1 MKHKKFVLGVIIGCL
16 LALTAC
22 GSETPYNTVEG
33 SKYHTQLFT
42 NETISNYVTY
52 LEDEVFEKW
61 YLSGIT
67 PENFDEKTYFELAMN
82 YDQMSGKLTFDDA
95 YFKVNKSGYD
105 SWYKAV
111 NDIGFSS
118 KDTLQS
124 DIFVEGVEYYINNDD
139 ELVIDA
145 TLKGT
150 KHTALMEIYMGN
162 DFNPTDIGV
171 TVNKTTGEKLEN
183 AGLNTLLGMGMA
195 FTVLIIIALVISL
208 FPLINKLTEKK
219 PETNKEITEKSIET
233 VTSQIAEKEELTDDS
248 ELIAVISA
256 AIAAYEA
263 SQGTGGDGFVVRSV
277 RKVGKASN
285 WKKA

>member
-1 MKHKKFVLGVIIGCL
+1 MKHKIFALGVTLICMLGL
-16 LALTAC
+16 SAC
-22 GSETPYNTVEG
+22 GQNIQYNTVAGSRYDESVFSKEG
-33 SKYHTQLFT
+33 LLGYAQTIEDQYF
-42 NETISNYVTY
+42 ETMY
-52 LEDEVFEKW
+52 LQ
-61 YLSGIT
+61 GIT
-67 PENFDEKTYFELAMN
+67 PDNFEEKLEDSFDANTYDVFFAGYKNWYDAVDE
-82 YDQMSGKLTFDDA
+82 
-95 YFKVNKSGYD
+95 
-105 SWYKAV
+105 
-111 NDIGFSS
+111 IGFSS
-118 KDTLQS
+118 PDTLAE
-124 DIFVEGVEYYINNDD
+124 DISVKDLTYYVNKDG
-139 ELVIDA
+139 ELMVDA
-145 TLKGT
+145 TIEGKGNNA
-150 KHTALMEIYMGN
+150 HTAILEYSLDRKGV
-162 DFNPTDIGV
+162 PTLIS
-171 TVNKTTGEKLEN
+171 VNVNHTTGEKLKS